1 MLKKIERLFTTWNEN
16 SIKYCHWKSTAH
28 LDATM
33 LGITDI
39 DILVDRA
46 AWSRAEQLA
55 EDEGFIRL
63 DTVPLRTYPGVLD
76 LVSRDESGAWVH
88 IHLHYQLVLG
98 DRWAKAYW
106 LPIEGKILERSWF
119 NKKYNSFVIEP
130 YDELYV
136 FCARMAL
143 KHRRPFSRNV
153 VWQEF
158 EHIHNLVSGGNGM
171 KLPGPSSLK
180 VLDDFVNCALCSNNP
195 KPEDLNEHAKKARQ
209 ALSSIRRY
217 KIIQFYIVSF
227 VRQAYRYWVEY
238 KRRILKIYNSGRR
251 RLPYGGMLVA
261 VLGIDGSGKTT
272 VVERLEKD
280 FAVQINVTR
289 VFLGN
294 GKSGSSWYRRILFF
308 IFGARARG
316 KAHRK
321 MRRSDSKTEKR
332 NVPWYYLLW
341 MCLCLF
347 DKRKNFV
354 SALSGRA
361 NGTLVLSDRWPQSQ
375 IKNNHDG
382 PRIYGMGKVKRFT
395 AFVAGREHS
404 LLKKAEMIP
413 PDIIFRLIVSPDT
426 AMKRK
431 PEEFTYEE
439 AKRNMESMCQ
449 IKWPQSLVVDVD
461 AEQSCQEVHNLIA
474 TRIWKH
480 LCGR

>member
-1 MLKKIERLFTTWNEN
+1 
-16 SIKYCHWKSTAH
+16 
-28 LDATM
+28 
-33 LGITDI
+33 
-39 DILVDRA
+39 
-46 AWSRAEQLA
+46 
-55 EDEGFIRL
+55 
-63 DTVPLRTYPGVLD
+63 
-76 LVSRDESGAWVH
+76 
-88 IHLHYQLVLG
+88 
-98 DRWAKAYW
+98 
-106 LPIEGKILERSWF
+106 
-119 NKKYNSFVIEP
+119 
-130 YDELYV
+130 
-136 FCARMAL
+136 
-143 KHRRPFSRNV
+143 
-153 VWQEF
+153 
-158 EHIHNLVSGGNGM
+158 M
-171 KLPGPSSLK
+171 KLPGFSALK

-227 VRQAYRYWVEY
+227 VRQAYRYWVEF
-238 KRRILKIYNSGRR
+238 KRRILIIYSSGRR

-272 VVERLEKD
+272 AVERLEKD

-294 GKSGSSWYRRILFF
+294 GKSGSSWFRRILFF
-308 IFGARARG
+308 IFGARARW

-347 DKRKNFV
+347 DKRKNLA

-382 PRIYGMGKVKRFT
+382 PRIYGMGKVKGFT

-404 LLKKAEMIP
+404 LLKKVEMIP

-431 PEEFTYEE
+431 PGEFTYEE
-439 AKRNMESMCQ
+439 AKRNMGFMCQ
-449 IKWPQSLVVDVD
+449 IEWPQSLVVDVD
-461 AEQSCQEVHNLIA
+461 AEQSCEEVHNRIA
-474 TRIWKH
+474 TIIWKH
-480 LCGR
+480 LCGRSIR